1 MLMNYLS
8 SESFWG
14 SAIFMLGVWFGVFRA
29 HAIFQFSRWLL
40 IFITMST
47 MGLPLLIMLSAR
59 FTSLQVF
66 SSYQAHYAVLIGFA
80 ASAVLAEFIMMF
92 NSSGSARARSQSP
105 SIQTK
110 VRPAPSA
117 TASRQEVSL
126 PDHSSAHVRL
136 NKHEPRPMMEVNP
149 EPNYVRPA
157 APARKREE
165 IPIAP
170 PPVQAKPIT
179 VNVSSATPT
188 RKREEIPIAPPP
200 VQSKPITVN
209 VSSATPVRK
218 REEIPIAPP
227 PVQSKPEKVR
237 KQARVAASTDDTQNE
252 PSDTSLHFGNWRLF
266 LYFFTFLLIVLFP
279 PYHETI
285 TNSRAWLFI
294 TSASS
299 RPFVSFDLTFLLYEA
314 AILVAI
320 FSAYE
325 FYRSQ
330 N

>member
-14 SAIFMLGVWFGVFRA
+14 STIFMLGVWFGVFRA
-29 HAIFQFSRWLL
+29 YAIFQFSRWLL

-47 MGLPLLIMLSAR
+47 MGLPILISLSAKYTA
-59 FTSLQVF
+59 FQVF
-66 SSYQAHYAVLIGFA
+66 SSFQAHYAVLIGFA

-92 NSSGSARARSQSP
+92 NSTGSSRVRTQSPPAQAKARS
-105 SIQTK
+105 
-110 VRPAPSA
+110 APSSA
-117 TASRQEVSL
+117 ASKREVLL
-126 PDHSSAHVRL
+126 PEHSSMQVRL
-136 NKHEPRPMMEVNP
+136 NKTETQPLMEITTEPSLTRTS
-149 EPNYVRPA
+149 

-170 PPVQAKPIT
+170 PPVQTKPIT
-179 VNVSSATPT
+179 VNVTSSAPA

-200 VQSKPITVN
+200 VQT
-209 VSSATPVRK
+209 
-218 REEIPIAPP
+218 
-227 PVQSKPEKVR
+227 KPEKVR
-237 KQARVAASTDDTQNE
+237 KQTRVAASTDGMQNE
-252 PSDTSLHFGNWRLF
+252 SSDTSFHFGNWRLF

-279 PYHETI
+279 PYHETV
-285 TNSRAWLFI
+285 TNSRAWVFI

-299 RPFVSFDLTFLLYEA
+299 RPFFSFDLTFLVYEA
-314 AILVAI
+314 ILLVAV

-325 FYRSQ
+325 FYRAQ

>member
-200 VQSKPITVN
+200 VQSKP
-209 VSSATPVRK
+209 
-218 REEIPIAPP
+218 
-227 PVQSKPEKVR
+227 EKVR

-325 FYRSQ
+325 FYRAQ

>member
-92 NSSGSARARSQSP
+92 NYSGSARARSQSA

-188 RKREEIPIAPPP
+188 
-200 VQSKPITVN
+200 
-209 VSSATPVRK
+209 RK

>member
-200 VQSKPITVN
+200 VQSKP
-209 VSSATPVRK
+209 
-218 REEIPIAPP
+218 
-227 PVQSKPEKVR
+227 EKVR

>member
-92 NSSGSARARSQSP
+92 NYSGSARARSQSA

-149 EPNYVRPA
+149 EPNYVRHA
-157 APARKREE
+157 APVKKREE

-188 RKREEIPIAPPP
+188 
-200 VQSKPITVN
+200 
-209 VSSATPVRK
+209 RK